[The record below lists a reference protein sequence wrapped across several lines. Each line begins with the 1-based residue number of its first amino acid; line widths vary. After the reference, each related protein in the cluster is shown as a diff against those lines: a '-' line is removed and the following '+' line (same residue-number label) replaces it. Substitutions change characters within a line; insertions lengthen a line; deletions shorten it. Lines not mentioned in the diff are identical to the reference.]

1 MVPLREKE
9 DILLRME
16 DVIIIGAGA
25 VGAFIARSLSRFQVS
40 VLVIEKENDVGDVTS
55 MANSAIAH
63 SGYDPE
69 PGTKKAIFNVD
80 GNRMFPQLCKEL
92 DVSFGQVGTLTVA
105 TENEQ
110 LVMLKDLL
118 ERAKKNGVPAELLTA
133 EEVKTAEP
141 NINPEVKGA
150 LLCPTG
156 GIVNP
161 FTLVAHAMENA
172 MDNGVKLALGE
183 EVTGIVK
190 QGGLYHVTT
199 SKKTYEAKVVVNAA
213 GLHSDDIA
221 RMIEPIE
228 WKILP
233 RKGEYYVLDH
243 YAPGLVNHVLF
254 PLPSAK
260 GKGVLVTMTTS
271 GNYLVG
277 PSSEF
282 VDDKENTATD
292 VMTLASVKAQA
303 MNLVPKVPFNQE
315 IRVYAGIRATPST
328 HDFIIEPSKKYSDFI
343 NVAGIES
350 PGLVSSPAIGEY
362 VVTKLIGAVLPLNER
377 ANYKSRVR
385 PYVKPLSMPLEER
398 NALIKKDPC
407 YGEMVCQCEKVSL
420 GEIYDVLSR
429 SVPCLTVK
437 ALKKR
442 TRAGFGKCQGG
453 FCQPQVI
460 RLLASYY
467 HVTPLEVLYDR
478 EGSQIV
484 KDETKKE
491 SK

>member
-1 MVPLREKE
+1 MVYTKHV
-9 DILLRME
+9 ME

-25 VGAFIARSLSRFQVS
+25 VGAFVARSLSRYELS

-55 MANSAIAH
+55 MANSAIVH
-63 SGYDPE
+63 SGYDPV
-69 PGTKKAIFNVD
+69 PGSKKALFNVA
-80 GNRMFPQLCKEL
+80 GNKMFPQLAKEL
-92 DVSFGQVGTLTVA
+92 DVPFGQVGTLTVA
-105 TENEQ
+105 IEDSQMPLLN
-110 LVMLKDLL
+110 DLI
-118 ERAKKNGVPAELLTA
+118 ERAKQNGVPAKLLSA
-133 EEVKTAEP
+133 DEVKKMEP

-161 FTLVAHAMENA
+161 FTLVVHAMENA
-172 MDNGVKLALGE
+172 MDNGVKLELDE
-183 EVTGIVK
+183 EVKDIK
-190 QGGLYHVTT
+190 KIDGGYKVIT
-199 SKKTYEAKVVVNAA
+199 SKGDREAKVVINAA

-221 RMIEPIE
+221 KLIEPID
-228 WKILP
+228 WQVNP

-254 PLPSAK
+254 PLPSSK
-260 GKGVLVTMTTS
+260 GKGILVTMTTS

-282 VDDKENTATD
+282 VPDKEDLATD
-292 VMTLASVKAQA
+292 VMTLADVRNQA
-303 MNLVPKVPFNQE
+303 MTLVPKIPFNQE
-315 IRVYAGIRATPST
+315 IRVYAGLRATPST
-328 HDFIIEPSKKYSDFI
+328 HDFIIEPSKKYASFI
-343 NVAGIES
+343 NVGGIES

-362 VVTKLIGAVLPLNER
+362 VATKLVGAVLSLKEKASYNPR
-377 ANYKSRVR
+377 
-385 PYVKPLSMPLEER
+385 VKPYLKPLAMPVWER
-398 NALIKKDPC
+398 NILIKEQPK

-429 SVPCLTVK
+429 SVPCKTVK

-460 RLLASYY
+460 RLLAEYY
-467 HVTPLEVLYDR
+467 HVTPLEVLYDKD
-478 EGSQIV
+478 GSAIV
-484 KDETKKE
+484 EDETKKE
-491 SK
+491 AK